1 MRNPEFN
8 IASLEKWAEMLQIL
22 KDIAGNRMPS
32 VADLLKEAAQAPSVA
47 MASPNQKTRMAG
59 QNPRGRILDAVEAR
73 RRKEEAAVGHSL
85 DRRPRIVAAAARRQ
99 GRPRSASKS
108 KSKTPRLTL
117 PVTTLAGKAGA
128 AKPEE
133 APAEQKVDEA
143 VVKQQDLL
151 AEFDKIAD
159 ELNRVLANLEGST
172 LLKRLKAASRLQSKV
187 GGRIS
192 DQVSAAFG
200 VAGYRLGS
208 EPAKVLGEM
217 SEQEAK
223 ASHDVSLIMDDMHA
237 YFERRRFMRF
247 KTVLD
252 EMRQQD
258 VVGNLRQLGDD
269 VKKENGLS
277 IAAV

>member
-32 VADLLKEAAQAPSVA
+32 VADLLKQAAQAPNVA
-47 MASPNQKTRMAG
+47 MASPSQNRSRMAG
-59 QNPRGRILDAVEAR
+59 QIRSGGSIGAVEAR
-73 RRKEEAAVGHSL
+73 RREAKAAVGAFPRSSTAN
-85 DRRPRIVAAAARRQ
+85 RRSSRPTTRPASKPSEEQEQDAAAHVPRDDARRQ
-99 GRPRSASKS
+99 GRRRPSPKRRPPK
-108 KSKTPRLTL
+108 
-117 PVTTLAGKAGA
+117 
-128 AKPEE
+128 
-133 APAEQKVDEA
+133 QKVDEA

-151 AEFDKIAD
+151 AEFEKIAD

-187 GGRIS
+187 GGRIG

-258 VVGNLRQLGDD
+258 VVGNLR
-269 VKKENGLS
+269 S
-277 IAAV
+277 SATT